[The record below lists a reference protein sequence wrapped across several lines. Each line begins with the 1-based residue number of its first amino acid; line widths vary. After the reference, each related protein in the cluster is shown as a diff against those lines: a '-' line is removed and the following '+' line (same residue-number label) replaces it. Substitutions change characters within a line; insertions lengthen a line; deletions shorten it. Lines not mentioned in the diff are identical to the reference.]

1 MISQVRETATPL
13 PPFQAVGRENL
24 LSLLFRGF
32 KAKSSALKMSGWSDE
47 MSDEMFDEMSD
58 QMSDRRSRRWPLV
71 RASICKSLHLDPVHR
86 RLLVGQSKPGR
97 PRSSVR
103 RSGEVPG
110 RQGPPLHD
118 DHGLDRLGPHSHEHR
133 RPLAEH

>member
-32 KAKSSALKMSGWSDE
+32 KAKSSALKMSDWSDE
-47 MSDEMFDEMSD
+47 MSW
-58 QMSDRRSRRWPLV
+58 WPLV
-71 RASICKSLHLDPVHR
+71 RASICKSLHLDPVHC

-110 RQGPPLHD
+110 RRGPPLHD

-133 RPLAEH
+133 RPLGEL